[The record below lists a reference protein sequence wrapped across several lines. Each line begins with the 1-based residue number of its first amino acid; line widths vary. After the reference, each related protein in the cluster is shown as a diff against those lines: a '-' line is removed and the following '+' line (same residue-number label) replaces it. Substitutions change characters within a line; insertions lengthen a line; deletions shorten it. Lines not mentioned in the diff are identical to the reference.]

1 MASRYNSTQ
10 NVNLTTSL
18 GGTIS
23 AGDSCFVSKW
33 ATDYSAGTDLSAAD
47 LTLFEIQEGASGSL
61 ATANGGGLVL
71 VANQT
76 STGTFRNRGSMS
88 RVDLRSTSASGVIYN
103 VENNPALVS
112 GILQIATGDYNQLR
126 QKSGTVLVDSTADL
140 NNAEITGG
148 QTWLSNATYAMT
160 LCKIL
165 AGTNHIAR
173 DVGTLTIGG
182 GTNFIEHTDV
192 TPTTMNLDGGVVN
205 VLAMGT
211 VGTLNAIFGLLDF
224 TKTERMPTFSAG
236 SIGPGVLVRAR
247 AGQTLPDFSAL
258 TKHFGGPRYE
268 ILDN

>member
-23 AGDSCFVSKW
+23 AADSCFVSKW

-47 LTLFEIQEGASGSL
+47 LTLFEIQEGAEGSL

-76 STGTFRNRGSMS
+76 STGIFRNRGSMS

-103 VENNPALVS
+103 VENNPALAS
-112 GILQIATGDYNQLR
+112 SILQIATGDYNQLR
-126 QKSGTVLVDSTADL
+126 QKSGVLLVDSTADL

-148 QTWLSNATYAMT
+148 QTVLANATYAMT
-160 LCKIL
+160 LCKITG
-165 AGTNHIAR
+165 GTNTIAR
-173 DVGTLTIGG
+173 DVATLSISGGVNTID
-182 GTNFIEHTDV
+182 HTDV
-192 TPTTMNLDGGVVN
+192 TPTTLNLDGGVVN
-205 VLAMGT
+205 VNEMGT
-211 VGTLNAIFGLLDF
+211 VSTLNAVAGVLDF
-224 TKTERMPTFSAG
+224 TKNRRMPAFSAG
-236 SIGPGVLVRAR
+236 SIGPGVTVRAR
-247 AGQTLPDFSAL
+247 AGQTLPDFSSL

-268 ILDN
+268 ILAA